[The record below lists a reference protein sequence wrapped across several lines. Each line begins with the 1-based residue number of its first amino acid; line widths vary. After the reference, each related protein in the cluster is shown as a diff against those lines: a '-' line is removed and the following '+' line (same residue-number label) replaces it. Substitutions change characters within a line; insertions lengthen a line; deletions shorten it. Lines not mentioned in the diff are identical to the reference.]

1 MPTAEEMERSGFT
14 PEDFASEPVD
24 VLPDNEPVFL
34 LFEELGTQWRMGMN
48 GPTGLDY
55 SVMFHKMDRM
65 RLSDDDYR
73 LMEMDIRVL
82 ESHALAAMHR
92 K

>member
-1 MPTAEEMERSGFT
+1 MPTAEEIEQSGFAL
-14 PEDFASEPVD
+14 EDFASDPVD

-34 LFEELGTQWRMGMN
+34 LFEEMATQWRMGMN

-55 SVMFHKMDRM
+55 NVMYHKMSRM
-65 RLSDDDYR
+65 SLSDENYR
-73 LMEMDIRVL
+73 LMELDIRVL